1 MEAKLQK
8 KPKRGNYIV
17 QALDKSYKDN
27 TLLFTGRKTITNVLW
42 MPDQIHQAHSHKMYR
57 PSLYKKNLL

>member
-8 KPKRGNYIV
+8 KPKRGDYIV
-17 QALDKSYKDN
+17 QTLDRSYKDN
-27 TLLFTGRKTITNVLW
+27 TLLFEGKQQSMLC
-42 MPDQIHQAHSHKMYR
+42 MPDQIHHETCSHWMYQ